1 MTSPSLG
8 GGSAIFLISSSATK
22 LEFGELKVV
31 SKIRKVKQ
39 MERISLILLA

>member
-8 GGSAIFLISSSATK
+8 GGNAYYLISSSATK

-31 SKIRKVKQ
+31 SKMRKVKKWNV
-39 MERISLILLA
+39 